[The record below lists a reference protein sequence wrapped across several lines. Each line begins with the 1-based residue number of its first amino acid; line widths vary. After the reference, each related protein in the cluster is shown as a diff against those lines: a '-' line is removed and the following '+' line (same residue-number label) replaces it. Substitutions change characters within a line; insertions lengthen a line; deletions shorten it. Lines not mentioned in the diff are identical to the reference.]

1 MDREIKNKLIMLLCG
16 VGVTGSVYLIFKYI
30 FPIVAP
36 FVIAFLLAYAT
47 ERPVKRLSKRFRG
60 NKVVASSIIMVL
72 LAIIL
77 LSIIGFVS
85 YKVCLETK
93 SFINNYDYYMDIAN
107 TKVSNVCDNMDGWMG
122 LKCGDTINF
131 LNNNIDGF
139 MSKVEEKMIPTI
151 VDGSIPLIFKIVTFI
166 AIFFIILMSVVY
178 ISKDYEKIKLW
189 RERSMYASEVK
200 VIIDKLNSLCKIY
213 FKVQLLIMLLT
224 AIICVFGFFLI
235 KNPYAI
241 VLGIILGLLD
251 ALPMFGTGTVLIPWC
266 IILVVA
272 GHFFSAAVLFT
283 VYIITYL
290 LREFMESKYMGDR
303 LGIAPFTMMVI
314 IYMGLVLYGLWGFIL
329 GPVSYVIIKTIIL
342 YLKTQLERG
351 KLSKI

>member
-1 MDREIKNKLIMLLCG
+1 MDREIKNKLIMLLSG
-16 VGVTGSVYLIFKYI
+16 IGVTGSVYLIFKYI

-47 ERPVKRLSKRFRG
+47 EKSAKRLSKRFRG
-60 NKVVASSIIMVL
+60 NKIIASSIIMLVL
-72 LAIIL
+72 AVIII
-77 LSIIGFVS
+77 SIISFVS
-85 YKVCLETK
+85 YRVFLETK
-93 SFINNYDYYMDIAN
+93 SFINKYDYYMEIAN
-107 TKVSNVCDNMDGWMG
+107 AKVSDICNNLDGWMG
-122 LKCGDTINF
+122 IKSGDTIKF
-131 LNNNIDGF
+131 LNNNMDGF
-139 MSKVEEKMIPTI
+139 MTKSEENMIPTI

-166 AIFFIILMSVVY
+166 AVFFIILMSVVY
-178 ISKDYEKIKLW
+178 ISKDYEKIKEW
-189 RERSMYASEVK
+189 RERSMFASEVK
-200 VIIDKLNSLCKIY
+200 VITDKLDALTKIY

-224 AIICVFGFFLI
+224 AIICVFGFILI

-266 IILVVA
+266 IILLVA

-290 LREFMESKYMGDR
+290 LREFMESKFMGDR

-314 IYMGLVLYGLWGFIL
+314 IYMGLVLYGILGFIL

-342 YLKTQLERG
+342 YLKSQLERG

>member
-1 MDREIKNKLIMLLCG
+1 MDREIKNKLIMLVSG
-16 VGVTGSVYLIFKYI
+16 IGVTGSVYLIFKYI

-47 ERPVKRLSKRFRG
+47 ERWAKRLSKRFRG
-60 NKVVASSIIMVL
+60 NKVVASSIIML
-72 LAIIL
+72 ILAVVL

-85 YKVCLETK
+85 YKVFLEAK
-93 SFINNYDYYMDIAN
+93 SFINQYDYYMEIAN
-107 TKVSNVCDNMDGWMG
+107 AKVSDICNGLDGRMG
-122 LKCGDTINF
+122 FKSGDTINF

-139 MSKVEEKMIPTI
+139 MAKSKDTMIPTI

-166 AIFFIILMSVVY
+166 AVFFIILMSVVY
-178 ISKDYEKIKLW
+178 ISKDYEKIKEW
-189 RERSMYASEVK
+189 RERSMFASEVK
-200 VIIDKLNSLCKIY
+200 VITDKLNALTKIY

-224 AIICVFGFFLI
+224 AIICVFGFILI

-266 IILVVA
+266 IILLA
-272 GHFFSAAVLFT
+272 IGHFFAASVLFT

-290 LREFMESKYMGDR
+290 IREFMESKYMGDR

-314 IYMGLVLYGLWGFIL
+314 IYMGLVLYGLLGFIL

-342 YLKTQLERG
+342 YLKSQLERG

>member
-1 MDREIKNKLIMLLCG
+1 MDKEIKNKLIMLVSG
-16 VGVTGSVYLIFKYI
+16 VGVTASVYLIFKYI

-36 FVIAFLLAYAT
+36 FAIAFLLAYAT
-47 ERPVKRLSKRFRG
+47 ERSAKRLSKRFRG
-60 NKVVASSIIMVL
+60 NKVVASGIIML
-72 LAIIL
+72 TLAVIL

-85 YKVCLETK
+85 YKVCLEAK

-107 TKVSNVCDNMDGWMG
+107 AKVTDVCNNMDGWMS

-139 MSKVEEKMIPTI
+139 MKSLQEKMIPQI
-151 VDGSIPLIFKIVTFI
+151 VDGSIPLIIKIITFI
-166 AIFFIILMSVVY
+166 AIFFIILLSVVY

-189 RERSMYASEVK
+189 REQTMFASEVK
-200 VIIDKLNSLCKIY
+200 VITDKLNSLAKIY
-213 FKVQLLIMLLT
+213 FKVQLLIMLST
-224 AIICVFGFFLI
+224 AIICVIGFLLI
-235 KNPYAI
+235 NNPYAI

-251 ALPMFGTGTVLIPWC
+251 ALPMFGTGTVLIPWS
-266 IILVVA
+266 IITLVT
-272 GHFFSAAVLFT
+272 GNFFVAAVLFT
-283 VYIITYL
+283 IYIITYL

-303 LGIAPFTMMVI
+303 LGIAPLTMMVI
-314 IYMGLVLYGLWGFIL
+314 IYMGLVLYGILGFIL